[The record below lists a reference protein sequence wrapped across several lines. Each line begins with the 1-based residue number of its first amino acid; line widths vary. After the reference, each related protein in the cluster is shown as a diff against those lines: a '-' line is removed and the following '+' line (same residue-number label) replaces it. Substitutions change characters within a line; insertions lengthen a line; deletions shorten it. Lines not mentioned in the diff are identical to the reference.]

1 MEKQFSKFQKSKKMK
16 KQIITIALL
25 ISSLIGYSNTEIKN
39 YLVDISKKVTVEF
52 KNVKKGHLLSIKD
65 NQGVK
70 IYSEEISEN
79 GHLSKILDVTSLEK
93 GTYYVELDKDFEIA
107 IKLFQIKEN
116 QVIFNENEEKTI
128 FKPVARNEENVLLIS
143 KIAFDNEPMQV
154 VLYYNDEMIFSETIK
169 SEAILNRV
177 YRLEK
182 EKKGNYT
189 VLFYNNGR
197 SFEKRFKI

>member
-1 MEKQFSKFQKSKKMK
+1 MK

-128 FKPVARNEENVLLIS
+128 FKPVARNEENMLLIS

-182 EKKGNYT
+182 EKKRKLYS
-189 VLFYNNGR
+189 
-197 SFEKRFKI
+197 SFL

>member
-1 MEKQFSKFQKSKKMK
+1 MK

-93 GTYYVELDKDFEIA
+93 GTYYV
-107 IKLFQIKEN
+107 
-116 QVIFNENEEKTI
+116 
-128 FKPVARNEENVLLIS
+128 
-143 KIAFDNEPMQV
+143 
-154 VLYYNDEMIFSETIK
+154 
-169 SEAILNRV
+169 
-177 YRLEK
+177 
-182 EKKGNYT
+182 
-189 VLFYNNGR
+189 
-197 SFEKRFKI
+197 

>member
-16 KQIITIALL
+16 KQMITIALL

-39 YLVDISKKVTVEF
+39 YLVDNSKKVTVEF
-52 KNVKKGHLLSIKD
+52 NNVKKGHLLTIKD
-65 NQGVK
+65 DLGGK
-70 IYSEEISEN
+70 IYSEVVSEN

-93 GTYYVELDKDFEIA
+93 GTYYVELDKDFEII
-107 IKLFQIKEN
+107 IKPFQVKEN

-128 FKPVARNEENVLLIS
+128 FKPVVRNEENTVLIS

-154 VLYYNDEMIFSETIK
+154 VLYYNDEVIFSETIK
-169 SEAILNRV
+169 SEPILNRV

-182 EKKGNYT
+182 EKKGTYK
-189 VLFYNNGR
+189 VIFYNSGR
-197 SFEKRFKI
+197 SFVKSFKI